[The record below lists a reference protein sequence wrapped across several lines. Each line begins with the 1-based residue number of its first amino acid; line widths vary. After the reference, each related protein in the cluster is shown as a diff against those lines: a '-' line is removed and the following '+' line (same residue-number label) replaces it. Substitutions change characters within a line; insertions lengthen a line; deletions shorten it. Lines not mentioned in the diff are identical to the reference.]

1 MAAFCFL
8 LSIPYFSGCLMK
20 QLTILGST
28 GSIGCST
35 LDVVR
40 HNPEKFR
47 VAALVAGKNVARMV
61 EQCLEFSPRYA
72 VMDDEKSAVL
82 LKSALLEQGSRT
94 EVMSGQQAA
103 CDMAALD
110 DVDQVMAAIVGAAGL
125 LPTLSAIRA
134 GKSILLANKESLV
147 TCGRLFMDDVKRHKA
162 QLLPVDSEHNA
173 IFQSLPQPIQLNL
186 GYADLE
192 QNGVVSVLLTGSGGP
207 FRETPLLD
215 LVAMTPDQACR
226 HPNWSMG
233 RKISVD
239 SATMMNKG
247 LEYIEARWLFNASAS
262 QMEVLIHPQ
271 SVIHSMVRYQ
281 DGSVLAQLGE
291 PDMRTPIAHT
301 MAWPERVKSGVKPVD
316 FCKLSALTF
325 SAPDYQRYPCLK
337 LAMDAFEQ
345 GQAATTA
352 LNAANE
358 ITVAAFLAQQ
368 IRFTDIADLNLS
380 VLDKMDLQEPQSV
393 DDVLKVDTI
402 AREVARKE
410 VMRLSS

>member
-1 MAAFCFL
+1 
-8 LSIPYFSGCLMK
+8 MK

-40 HNPEKFR
+40 HNPEHFR
-47 VAALVAGKNVARMV
+47 VTALVAGKNVTRMV
-61 EQCLEFSPRYA
+61 EQCLEFTPRYA
-72 VMDDEKSAVL
+72 VMDDETSANL
-82 LKSALLEQGSRT
+82 LHTTLKQHGCQT
-94 EVMSGQQAA
+94 EVLSGQQAA
-103 CDMAALD
+103 CDMAALAE
-110 DVDQVMAAIVGAAGL
+110 VDQVMAAIVGAAGL
-125 LPTLSAIRA
+125 LPTLAAIRA
-134 GKSILLANKESLV
+134 GKTILLANKESLV
-147 TCGRLFMDDVKRHKA
+147 TCGRLFMDAVKHSHAR
-162 QLLPVDSEHNA
+162 LLPVDSEHNA
-173 IFQSLPQPIQLNL
+173 IFQSMPQPIQHNL
-186 GYADLE
+186 GYAELE
-192 QNGVVSVLLTGSGGP
+192 QNGVMSVLLTGSGGP
-207 FRETPLLD
+207 FRETPLHELES
-215 LVAMTPDQACR
+215 MTPDQACR

-247 LEYIEARWLFNASAS
+247 LEYIEARWLFNASAR

-301 MAWPERVKSGVKPVD
+301 MAWPNRVTSGVKPLD

-358 ITVAAFLAQQ
+358 IVVAAFLAEE
-368 IRFTDIADLNLS
+368 IRFTDIADLNLA
-380 VLDKMDLQEPQSV
+380 VLEQMNLQEPQSV
-393 DDVLKVDTI
+393 EDVLRVDAI
-402 AREVARKE
+402 AREVARKQ
-410 VMRLSS
+410 VMRLAS

>member
-1 MAAFCFL
+1 
-8 LSIPYFSGCLMK
+8 MK
-20 QLTILGST
+20 QLTLLGST

-40 HNPEKFR
+40 HNPDRFA
-47 VAALVAGKNVARMV
+47 VTALVAGKNVARMA
-61 EQCLEFSPRYA
+61 EQCLEFTPRYA
-72 VMDDEKSAVL
+72 VMDDAACARE
-82 LKSALLEQGSRT
+82 LKEILTQHGSRT
-94 EVMSGQQAA
+94 EVLSGQQAA
-103 CDMAALD
+103 CDMAALE

-125 LPTLSAIRA
+125 LPTLAAIRA
-134 GKSILLANKESLV
+134 GKRVLLANKESLV
-147 TCGRLFMDDVKRHKA
+147 TCGRLFMEAVKESGA

-173 IFQSLPQPIQLNL
+173 IFQSLPQPFQRNL

-192 QNGVVSVLLTGSGGP
+192 QNGVASILLTGSGGP
-207 FRETPLLD
+207 FRETPLAELA
-215 LVAMTPDQACR
+215 AMTPDQACR

-247 LEYIEARWLFNASAS
+247 LEYIEARWLFNASAR

-301 MAWPERVKSGVKPVD
+301 MAWPDRVSSGVKALD
-316 FCKLSALTF
+316 FCQLSTLSFA
-325 SAPDYQRYPCLK
+325 APDYDRYPCLK
-337 LAMDAFEQ
+337 LAMEAFEQ

-358 ITVAAFLAQQ
+358 VTVAAFLDSR
-368 IRFTDIADLNLS
+368 IRFTDIAALNLS
-380 VLDKMDLQEPQSV
+380 VLERMDLREPQSIE
-393 DDVLKVDTI
+393 DVLAVDAL
-402 AREVARKE
+402 ARETAQKQVSHLASR
-410 VMRLSS
+410 

>member
-1 MAAFCFL
+1 
-8 LSIPYFSGCLMK
+8 MK
-20 QLTILGST
+20 QLTLLGST

-40 HNPEKFR
+40 HNPDRFA
-47 VAALVAGKNVARMV
+47 VTALVAGKNVARMA
-61 EQCLEFSPRYA
+61 EQCLEFTPRYA
-72 VMDDEKSAVL
+72 VMDDAACAREL
-82 LKSALLEQGSRT
+82 NEILTQHGSRT
-94 EVMSGQQAA
+94 EVLNGQQAA

-110 DVDQVMAAIVGAAGL
+110 EVDQVMAAIVGAAGL
-125 LPTLSAIRA
+125 LPTLAAIRA
-134 GKSILLANKESLV
+134 GKRVLLANKESLV
-147 TCGRLFMDDVKRHKA
+147 TCGRLFMEAVKESGA

-173 IFQSLPQPIQLNL
+173 IFQSLPQPFQRNL

-192 QNGVVSVLLTGSGGP
+192 QNGVASILLTGSGGP
-207 FRETPLLD
+207 FRETPLSELA
-215 LVAMTPDQACR
+215 AMTPDQACR

-247 LEYIEARWLFNASAS
+247 LEYIEARWLFNASAR

-301 MAWPERVKSGVKPVD
+301 MAWPDRVSSGVKALD
-316 FCKLSALTF
+316 FCSLGTLSFA
-325 SAPDYQRYPCLK
+325 APDYDRYPCLK
-337 LAMDAFEQ
+337 LAMEAFEQ

-358 ITVAAFLAQQ
+358 VTVAAFLALR
-368 IRFTDIADLNLS
+368 IRFTDIAALNLS
-380 VLDKMDLQEPQSV
+380 VLERMDLREPQSIE
-393 DDVLKVDTI
+393 DVLAVDAL
-402 AREVARKE
+402 ARETALKQVSHLASR
-410 VMRLSS
+410 

>member
-1 MAAFCFL
+1 
-8 LSIPYFSGCLMK
+8 MK
-20 QLTILGST
+20 QLTLLGST

-40 HNPEKFR
+40 HNPDRFA
-47 VAALVAGKNVARMV
+47 VTALVAGKNVARMA
-61 EQCLEFSPRYA
+61 EQCLEFTPRYA
-72 VMDDEKSAVL
+72 VMDDAACAREL
-82 LKSALLEQGSRT
+82 NEILTQHGSRT
-94 EVMSGQQAA
+94 EVLSGQQAA

-110 DVDQVMAAIVGAAGL
+110 EVDQVMAAIVGAAGL
-125 LPTLSAIRA
+125 LPTLAAIRA
-134 GKSILLANKESLV
+134 GKRVLLANKESLV
-147 TCGRLFMDDVKRHKA
+147 TCGRLFMEAVKESGA

-173 IFQSLPQPIQLNL
+173 IFQSLPQPFQRNL

-192 QNGVVSVLLTGSGGP
+192 QNGVASILLTGSGGP
-207 FRETPLLD
+207 CRETPLSELA
-215 LVAMTPDQACR
+215 AMTPDQACR

-247 LEYIEARWLFNASAS
+247 LEYIEARWLFNASAR

-301 MAWPERVKSGVKPVD
+301 MAWPDRVLSGVKALD
-316 FCKLSALTF
+316 FCSLGTLSFA
-325 SAPDYQRYPCLK
+325 APDYDRYPCLK
-337 LAMDAFEQ
+337 LAMEAFEQ

-358 ITVAAFLAQQ
+358 VTVAAFLASR
-368 IRFTDIADLNLS
+368 IRFTDIAALNLS
-380 VLDKMDLQEPQSV
+380 VLERMDLREPQSIE
-393 DDVLKVDTI
+393 DVLAVDAL
-402 AREVARKE
+402 ARETALKQVSHLASR
-410 VMRLSS
+410 

>member
-1 MAAFCFL
+1 
-8 LSIPYFSGCLMK
+8 MK
-20 QLTILGST
+20 HLTLLGST

-40 HNPEKFR
+40 RNPDRFSIT
-47 VAALVAGKNVARMV
+47 ALVAGKNVTRMV
-61 EQCLEFSPRYA
+61 EQCLEFTPRFA
-72 VMDDEKSAVL
+72 VMDDEASARQ
-82 LKSALLEQGSRT
+82 LKAELQQQGCPT
-94 EVMSGQQAA
+94 QVMSGQQAA
-103 CDMAALD
+103 CEMAALD

-125 LPTLSAIRA
+125 VPTLAAIRA
-134 GKSILLANKESLV
+134 GKTVLLANKESLV
-147 TCGRLFMDDVKRHKA
+147 TCGRLFMDAVKESGA

-173 IFQSLPQPIQLNL
+173 IFQSLPETIQQNL

-192 QNGVVSVLLTGSGGP
+192 QNGVSSILLTGSGGP
-207 FRETPLLD
+207 FRETPMSEL
-215 LVAMTPDQACR
+215 ASMTPDQACR

-247 LEYIEARWLFNASAS
+247 LEYIEARWLFNASAR

-301 MAWPERVKSGVKPVD
+301 MAWPERVLSGANALD
-316 FCKLSALTF
+316 FCKLSALSF
-325 SAPDYQRYPCLK
+325 AAPDYDRYPCLK
-337 LAMDAFEQ
+337 LAIDAFAQ

-358 ITVAAFLAQQ
+358 VTVSAFLASA
-368 IRFTDIADLNLS
+368 IRFTDIAALNLS
-380 VLDKMDLQEPQSV
+380 VLEQMVLSEPQSI
-393 DDVLKVDTI
+393 DDVLAVDRL
-402 AREVARKE
+402 ARDVAQKQVTRFA
-410 VMRLSS
+410 SW

>member
-1 MAAFCFL
+1 
-8 LSIPYFSGCLMK
+8 MK

-40 HNPEKFR
+40 RNPEQFA
-47 VAALVAGKNVARMV
+47 VTALVAGKNVARMV
-61 EQCLEFSPRYA
+61 EQCLEFRPRFA
-72 VMDDEKSAVL
+72 VMDDEASAA
-82 LKSALLEQGSRT
+82 ALRTQLREAGCVT
-94 EVMSGQQAA
+94 EVMAGRDAA
-103 CDMAALD
+103 CEMAALS

-125 LPTLSAIRA
+125 LPTLSAIGA
-134 GKSILLANKESLV
+134 GKQILLANKESLV
-147 TCGRLFMDDVKRHKA
+147 TCGRLFMDAVKRSSA
-162 QLLPVDSEHNA
+162 RLLPVDSEHNA
-173 IFQSLPQPIQLNL
+173 IFQSLPETIQRNL

-192 QNGVVSVLLTGSGGP
+192 SNGVSSIILTGSGGP
-207 FRETPLLD
+207 FRDTALD
-215 LVAMTPDQACR
+215 ALADMTPEQACR

-247 LEYIEARWLFNASAS
+247 LEYIEARWLFNASAK

-271 SVIHSMVRYQ
+271 SMIHSMVRYL

-301 MAWPERVKSGVKPVD
+301 MAWPERVKSGVAALD
-316 FCKLSALTF
+316 FCKVGSLSF
-325 SAPDYQRYPCLK
+325 CAPDFQRYPCLR
-337 LAMDAFEQ
+337 LAMTAFDN

-358 ITVAAFLAQQ
+358 IAVAAFLDDR
-368 IRFTDIADLNLS
+368 IRFTDIARINEDVLN
-380 VLDKMDLQEPQSV
+380 VMDLREPESVEEVLAVDENARAVAQS
-393 DDVLKVDTI
+393 
-402 AREVARKE
+402 EVT
-410 VMRLSS
+410 RLAGR